1 MTRLAGRQTQQIQS
15 DSACE
20 VRSRESCREQV
31 KFRVDL
37 TPALTPL
44 NSFLQ
49 LEDTIDALTI
59 HPWACS
65 HNSIRTWRIRRA
77 LPLGSDRDLDRAA
90 VLATGDGFDQDPF
103 SSL

>member
-15 DSACE
+15 DSAGE
-20 VRSRESCREQV
+20 VRSREQV

-65 HNSIRTWRIRRA
+65 HNSIRIWRIRRA
-77 LPLGSDRDLDRAA
+77 LSHSSDLDRGVA
-90 VLATGDGFDQDPF
+90 LPTGDGFDQDPL